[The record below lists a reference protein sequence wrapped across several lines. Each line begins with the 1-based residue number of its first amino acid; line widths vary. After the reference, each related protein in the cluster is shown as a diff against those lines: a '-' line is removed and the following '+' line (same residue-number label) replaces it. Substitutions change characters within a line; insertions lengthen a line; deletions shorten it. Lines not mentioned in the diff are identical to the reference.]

1 MTHGISDYNHNSIIG
16 QTKTLP
22 VQNFLITNDLTLHKF
37 YERRISFFKKKI
49 SVLLCSVRAIL

>member
-37 YERRISFFKKKI
+37 YERRISFF
-49 SVLLCSVRAIL
+49 